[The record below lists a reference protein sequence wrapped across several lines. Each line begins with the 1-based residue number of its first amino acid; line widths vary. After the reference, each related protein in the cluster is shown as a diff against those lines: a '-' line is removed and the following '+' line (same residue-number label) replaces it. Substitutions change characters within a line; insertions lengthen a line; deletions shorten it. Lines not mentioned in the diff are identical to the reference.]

1 MKTTVRT
8 NEELEFGLVEVFGV
22 RKDGKK
28 QMGNEDH
35 SFGTMGYSDANTI
48 KQNHT
53 SGKSWMSKYSSIYFI
68 RAK

>member
-48 KQNHT
+48 KQNHE
-53 SGKSWMSKYSSIYFI
+53 SGKPWMSKYSSIYFI